1 MIVKRIG
8 SKNDNKHKRCLNCN
22 RFLGTLED
30 NVEKTCVYC
39 GQVHFVD
46 IRENRLILTAAEY
59 PEFRKRRKEESEEC

>member
-30 NVEKTCVYC
+30 NVDKTCVYC
-39 GQVHFVD
+39 GRVHFVD
-46 IRENRLILTAAEY
+46 IRE
-59 PEFRKRRKEESEEC
+59 K